1 MQVVDNPLNRQYL
14 SSIDES
20 TTGGDVPHA
29 GDRTIRDVRA
39 REVLDCRGLPTV
51 QVDVVLVDGSLGRA
65 DVPSGRSTGAYEARE
80 LRDGGSR
87 YGGHGVR
94 QAVAN
99 VVDVLGPGVAGRP
112 ADRQRELD
120 AALVA
125 LDGTPDKSALG
136 ANALLGVSLAAA
148 RAAAVSAD
156 LPLYRYLNSDG
167 HVLPVPLVNLINGGR
182 HAAGQLQFQEF
193 IVIPTG
199 AETFGEALAE
209 SSEVNLALGDVL
221 EQRYGR
227 GALALGD
234 EGGYVPPVSDPREAL
249 ELLHVGVEKAGY
261 TGRFQYGLDCA
272 ATHFYDADENVYRLA
287 GKPFAAEELLALYLE
302 LISDFGITTIEDP
315 FAEDD
320 FASFAALTA
329 QGGIQ
334 IVGDD
339 LFVTNTARLKRGI
352 ELGAANALLWKV
364 NQIGTL
370 SEAQDAAA
378 VATSH
383 GYGVCVSERS
393 GETED
398 PIIADLVVALNAGQI
413 KTGAPVRGERTAK
426 YNRLLQIEEELGGT
440 ARYPGAQ
447 FPATSVSRGT

>member
-1 MQVVDNPLNRQYL
+1 
-14 SSIDES
+14 
-20 TTGGDVPHA
+20 VPHV
-29 GDRTIRDVRA
+29 GEREIRAVHA

-51 QVDVVLVDGSLGRA
+51 QVDVVLADGSLGRA

-80 LRDGGSR
+80 LRDGGTR
-87 YGGHGVR
+87 YGGYGVR

-99 VVDVLGPGVAGRP
+99 VVDVLGPGVLGWP
-112 ADRQRELD
+112 ADAQRALD
-120 AALVA
+120 GRLIE
-125 LDGTPDKSALG
+125 LDGTPDKAALG
-136 ANALLGVSLAAA
+136 ANALLGVSLGAA
-148 RAAAVSAD
+148 RAAATSAG
-156 LPLYRYLNSDG
+156 LPLYRYLSSDG
-167 HVLPVPLVNLINGGR
+167 HLLPVPLVNLINGGR

-199 AETFGEALAE
+199 APTFSQALAE
-209 SSEVNLALGDVL
+209 SSEVNLALGEVL
-221 EQRYGR
+221 EAKYGR
-227 GALALGD
+227 SALALGD

-249 ELLHVGVEKAGY
+249 ELLHIGVEKAGY

-272 ATHFYDADENVYRLA
+272 ATHFYDDEDGTYRLA
-287 GKPFAAEELLALYLE
+287 GKSLPAEELLGLYLE
-302 LISDFGITTIEDP
+302 LIRDFGITTIEDP

-320 FASFAALTA
+320 FTNFAALTKES
-329 QGGIQ
+329 GIQ

-339 LFVTNTARLKRGI
+339 LFVTNTARLLRGI
-352 ELGAANALLWKV
+352 EAGAANALLWKV

-370 SEAQDAAA
+370 SEALDAAA

-413 KTGAPVRGERTAK
+413 KTGAPVRGERTSK
-426 YNRLLQIEEELGGT
+426 YNRLLQIEEELGT
-440 ARYPGAQ
+440 AARYPGAQ
-447 FPATSVSRGT
+447 FPGISVSRGS